1 MQSPVVDALENL
13 PLSFEENIGQVDNQ
27 VAFLTRVNG
36 QTVFLTANEAV
47 VTLQT
52 SPAQGIPPS
61 VLRMQLLDANPAP
74 YVSGLDNLPG
84 HANYIIGNESDKW
97 RTEVPRYAKVRY
109 QDVYPG
115 VDMVYRGNERKL
127 EHDFIVR
134 PEIDPGIINLGF
146 EGAESL
152 SIDALGNLVLRV
164 AGGAVTLERPV
175 TYQIVGEIRHQ
186 IESKFVLDADNKVR
200 FDIGKYDRHEPL
212 IIDPVLE
219 FSTFFGGTG
228 NDVAWNITVDS
239 SDNIYVI
246 GQTGSI
252 NFPVGPF
259 PKPVESGG
267 DLRPYTTEIAAGEVF
282 VSKIDPAGT
291 KLIYTTF
298 LGGSAED
305 TGWDIAVD
313 SDGNAYITGSTQS
326 KDFPTKNAR
335 QGFFRGGPLDAFVAK
350 LDASGSKL
358 IYSTYLGERGNDVAR
373 GIAVDSEGSAYV
385 AGYGEGDLF
394 SVKDLRPVSEGTD
407 AFVVKYTKD
416 GSGFVY
422 STFLGGSGYDRG
434 LGIAVDADG
443 NAHVTGSTQSTDF
456 LAGQPESSGRGRNVT
471 GGFVTKLNPDG
482 SSLIYAYFA
491 GGQWGSGITI
501 GKEGHSYAVGSFS
514 GTGFLRLDAN
524 GSLVVSPT
532 SELFGVGHAVA
543 VDGSGD
549 IYRLDGVGF
558 SPTLTKLDGNAFS
571 TVYRMSLTESLATDR
586 SFQPQSIATD
596 STGAVYVTGFAQ
608 NLITVR
614 PMQSESWGGKDAFLA
629 KIVLAVPPN
638 PPLTPIVVP
647 DLYITAT
654 PVPTRSPGVTATPA
668 DGRPVVLATAA
679 PISTPI
685 PVATNVPTQGP
696 AVSVLPQTSAPIVWA
711 KSMGGAGSDFGS
723 AIAVDSSGN
732 VHTTGAFGD
741 RLNPTADFDPGPDTL
756 NLTSNGRSDVFVSKL
771 DSNGDFLWAKSI
783 GGTDHDSGYG
793 IAVDSGGNV
802 HTTGAFRDTVDFEPG
817 PGTFSLTSSVG
828 DVFVSKLDSNGDF
841 LWAKS
846 MGGTSL
852 DQGNSIAVDSGGNV
866 YTTGFFRGTVDFDP
880 GPGTFNLTGSGA
892 AKFFVS
898 KLDSKGNF
906 LWAKSIGGPLGISG
920 TVRNGIAVDG
930 RGNIHTTGNFTRTA
944 DFDPGQGTLNLTSS
958 GDLDIF
964 VSKLSGFLEG
974 GTTTDRSTPDAIVVP
989 AATTVPPATLVA
1001 PTPIPARTATP
1012 STTVP
1017 PQAGAL
1023 ATPQPEPTPN
1033 SSAQGGGCSA
1043 PGSEKSGI
1051 QAGWILLFLML
1062 PGLIIVGRR
1071 SR

>member
-1 MQSPVVDALENL
+1 M
-13 PLSFEENIGQVDNQ
+13 
-27 VAFLTRVNG
+27 
-36 QTVFLTANEAV
+36 
-47 VTLQT
+47 
-52 SPAQGIPPS
+52 
-61 VLRMQLLDANPAP
+61 
-74 YVSGLDNLPG
+74 
-84 HANYIIGNESDKW
+84 
-97 RTEVPRYAKVRY
+97 
-109 QDVYPG
+109 
-115 VDMVYRGNERKL
+115 
-127 EHDFIVR
+127 
-134 PEIDPGIINLGF
+134 
-146 EGAESL
+146 
-152 SIDALGNLVLRV
+152 
-164 AGGAVTLERPV
+164 
-175 TYQIVGEIRHQ
+175 
-186 IESKFVLDADNKVR
+186 
-200 FDIGKYDRHEPL
+200 
-212 IIDPVLE
+212 
-219 FSTFFGGTG
+219 
-228 NDVAWNITVDS
+228 
-239 SDNIYVI
+239 
-246 GQTGSI
+246 
-252 NFPVGPF
+252 
-259 PKPVESGG
+259 
-267 DLRPYTTEIAAGEVF
+267 
-282 VSKIDPAGT
+282 
-291 KLIYTTF
+291 
-298 LGGSAED
+298 
-305 TGWDIAVD
+305 
-313 SDGNAYITGSTQS
+313 
-326 KDFPTKNAR
+326 
-335 QGFFRGGPLDAFVAK
+335 
-350 LDASGSKL
+350 
-358 IYSTYLGERGNDVAR
+358 
-373 GIAVDSEGSAYV
+373 
-385 AGYGEGDLF
+385 
-394 SVKDLRPVSEGTD
+394 
-407 AFVVKYTKD
+407 
-416 GSGFVY
+416 
-422 STFLGGSGYDRG
+422 
-434 LGIAVDADG
+434 
-443 NAHVTGSTQSTDF
+443 
-456 LAGQPESSGRGRNVT
+456 
-471 GGFVTKLNPDG
+471 
-482 SSLIYAYFA
+482 
-491 GGQWGSGITI
+491 
-501 GKEGHSYAVGSFS
+501 
-514 GTGFLRLDAN
+514 
-524 GSLVVSPT
+524 
-532 SELFGVGHAVA
+532 A

-756 NLTSNGRSDVFVSKL
+756 NLTSNGRS
-771 DSNGDFLWAKSI
+771 
-783 GGTDHDSGYG
+783 
-793 IAVDSGGNV
+793 
-802 HTTGAFRDTVDFEPG
+802 
-817 PGTFSLTSSVG
+817 